1 MSRIIGTRCF
11 LIIGGKKHIKI
22 ENFIHAFSQAQH
34 LTSKQID
41 LEDQDLC

>member
-1 MSRIIGTRCF
+1 MSRIIGTRCS
-11 LIIGGKKHIKI
+11 LTIGGKKHIKI
-22 ENFIHAFSQAQH
+22 ERTSFTHFLKH